1 MASITALDSEALR
14 YLLDLN
20 PDFWSMTVHP
30 PSPRVMPEPSDW
42 EVNDDALEL
51 ECKIPEADAE
61 AWTAGYKAGWADC
74 LRAHGLLVATVD
86 LNSLD

>member
-1 MASITALDSEALR
+1 MASMTALDSETLR

-20 PDFWSMTVHP
+20 PDYWSMTVHP

-42 EVNDDALEL
+42 PPLNDDELEL

-74 LRAHGLLVATVD
+74 LRAHGLATVD